1 MPGGLTA
8 PRPGDTN
15 DGNNPQKQPRASPV
29 RAGPPAP
36 GEPSAMKF
44 VRYNNFSETSTF
56 ARPGVVL
63 KGNLTGDLRAAYAR
77 LRKEEKGDPRARA
90 TAAHRIPGHLRE
102 ILAVGAYS
110 LKAVKQAN
118 DYLEK
123 ILKKEG
129 AKALGLDG
137 EVLFTPWKQ
146 TRLHAPIRGNK
157 VIAVG
162 RNYAEHV
169 AEGGHDMAMKV
180 PSAWIK
186 ANSAVIGPQ
195 RAITKPAATK
205 KLDYEC
211 ELALVIGETCKNVPE
226 KNAYDVIFGYTV
238 GNDISAR
245 DIVAIERSEGNQLLG
260 KMFDSFCPIGPW
272 VITKDAVKNPMN
284 LKVISKVNG
293 KLRQNGNTKD
303 MIWNIPQLI
312 AYLSQMTLEAGDVIL
327 TGTPSGVA
335 KGREPDQSWY
345 LKPGDK
351 LTSEVEKVGSMTQ
364 EIVAD
369 KAKKTSWKW

>member
-1 MPGGLTA
+1 
-8 PRPGDTN
+8 
-15 DGNNPQKQPRASPV
+15 
-29 RAGPPAP
+29 
-36 GEPSAMKF
+36 MKF
-44 VRYNNFSETSTF
+44 VRFNNFSETSTF

-63 KGNLTGDLRAAYAR
+63 DGNLTGDLRAAYAR
-77 LRKEEKGDPRARA
+77 LRVEEQNDPKGRQ
-90 TAAHRIPGHLRE
+90 TAAYVIPGHLRE
-102 ILAVGAYS
+102 ILAAGEPS
-110 LKAVKQAN
+110 LTAVDQAHK
-118 DYLEK
+118 YLKK

-129 AKALGLDG
+129 RKAKGLDG
-137 EVLFTPWKQ
+137 EVLFTPWKE

-162 RNYAEHV
+162 RNYAEHI
-169 AEGGHDMAMKV
+169 AEGGLKMSMKV

-186 ANSAVIGPQ
+186 ANSTVIGPQ
-195 RAITKPAATK
+195 RAITKPKATK

-211 ELALVIGETCKNVPE
+211 ELAIVIGEDCKNVPE

-245 DIVAIERSEGNQLLG
+245 DIVQMERAEGNQLLG
-260 KMFDSFCPIGPW
+260 KMFDTFCPIGPW
-272 VITKDAVKNPMN
+272 VITKDEIKNPMN

-293 KLRQNGNTKD
+293 KLRQNGNTKN
-303 MIWNIPQLI
+303 MIWNVPQLI
-312 AYLSQMTLEAGDVIL
+312 AFLSQMTLHAGDVIL

-335 KGREPDQSWY
+335 KGKEPDQSWY

-369 KAKKTSWKW
+369 KTKKTSWTWPK